1 MYYTANKN
9 SRKKY
14 FIILLITLVF
24 VSISTTLSY
33 FSLIKSQKEEGT
45 KLYTGKLEI
54 NYIDGVYLKNPE
66 LTPRNE
72 PSYNSYDN
80 VYRNNFVVTSSGTLN
95 QTISVDMEITQN
107 DFNDD
112 SIKYMIFNSNGEKL
126 AQGSI
131 KKKLGS
137 INLVKNLFL
146 AYNGQAKYT
155 LILWYDN
162 TNVDQISEMGA
173 KLFGKI
179 NVYSKQVRY

>member
-1 MYYTANKN
+1 
-9 SRKKY
+9 
-14 FIILLITLVF
+14 
-24 VSISTTLSY
+24 
-33 FSLIKSQKEEGT
+33 
-45 KLYTGKLEI
+45 
-54 NYIDGVYLKNPE
+54 
-66 LTPRNE
+66 
-72 PSYNSYDN
+72 
-80 VYRNNFVVTSSGTLN
+80 
-95 QTISVDMEITQN
+95 MEITQN